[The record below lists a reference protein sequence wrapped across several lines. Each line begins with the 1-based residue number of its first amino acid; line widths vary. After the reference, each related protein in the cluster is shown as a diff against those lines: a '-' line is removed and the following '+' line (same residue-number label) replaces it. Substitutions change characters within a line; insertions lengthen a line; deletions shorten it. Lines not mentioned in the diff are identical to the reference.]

1 MEEQILKKLHW
12 YDKFPRWLKI
22 ILLIISIITI
32 VYWIGLMLYKIL
44 CAIRVIGAFVFEKR
58 NYWTFLCCILILV
71 LGGLLLAQ
79 YYFNLD
85 PFGKIVE
92 RTSDLIQSIRDSI
105 GNSIKGG

>member
-1 MEEQILKKLHW
+1 MEEQIIKKLHW